1 MINKKNLLIIVIGGL
16 LIILSNAC
24 QKKAELAVPETLLL
38 KDFRPQSIYNIP
50 VTLVDKA
57 RYPVIDMHAH
67 DYARSIEGLETWVKT
82 MDELGIEKTIIL
94 SKEHGKKFDSLFDV
108 YSGYPGRFEVW
119 CGFDYTGYEEPGFG
133 PAAVAELERCYH
145 KGARGVGELGDKGK
159 GLYYCKPPAWGM
171 HSDDPR
177 MDPLFE
183 KCAELGMPVN
193 IHIAEPKWM
202 YEKMDSTND
211 GLMNAYEWRQDNQE
225 GIVDHQGMIDIL
237 ERTVQRHPNTT
248 FIACHLANCCYNL
261 SIIGELLDKYPNLYI
276 DIGARFAEFSA
287 IPRTASAF
295 FIKYQDRILYGTDM
309 GRDDDMYKITFR
321 LLETADEHI
330 YDNRFGYHWPLHGLN
345 LPDGVLEKVYR
356 TNALKITPCSSNNVS
371 R

>member
-1 MINKKNLLIIVIGGL
+1 
-16 LIILSNAC
+16 
-24 QKKAELAVPETLLL
+24 
-38 KDFRPQSIYNIP
+38 
-50 VTLVDKA
+50 
-57 RYPVIDMHAH
+57 
-67 DYARSIEGLETWVKT
+67 
-82 MDELGIEKTIIL
+82 
-94 SKEHGKKFDSLFDV
+94 
-108 YSGYPGRFEVW
+108 
-119 CGFDYTGYEEPGFG
+119 
-133 PAAVAELERCYH
+133 
-145 KGARGVGELGDKGK
+145 VGELGDKGK

-211 GLMNAYEWRQDNQE
+211 GLMNAFEWRLDNQE

-261 SIIGELLDKYPNLYI
+261 SIIGNLLDKYPNLYI

-309 GRDDDMYKITFR
+309 GREDDMYKITFR

-345 LPDGVLEKVYR
+345 LPDEVLEKVYR
-356 TNALKITPCSSNNVS
+356 TNAMMITPCSSNNVA